1 MLNTTYVTGFF
12 FIYLFFFFTVYSKKK
27 ILKNIYNG
35 D

>member
-12 FIYLFFFFTVYSKKK
+12 YFYFIFFTVYSKKK
-27 ILKNIYNG
+27 LLANIYNG

>member
-12 FIYLFFFFTVYSKKK
+12 FFTVYSKKK
-27 ILKNIYNG
+27 LLKNIYNG